1 MHTHPDKIYFFSVY
15 VFLGEH
21 NGMIDMLTNLEERGL
36 FDTGEYMLIHTDDKT
51 LDMNQ
56 PLKYF
61 QSKNHHVVLRL
72 AIIYS

>member
-1 MHTHPDKIYFFSVY
+1 MSILSLQITYFSFTVY

-36 FDTGEYMLIHTDDKT
+36 FDTGEYMLIHTDFET
-51 LDMNQ
+51 FDMNR

-61 QSKNHHVVLRL
+61 QRKSSTPTRNVM
-72 AIIYS
+72 